1 MRKLVLCLGVVLL
14 VAISAPAPAPAAG
27 LAPSSTWTPTTH
39 NAGAS
44 SPEHPKLET
53 GTLQDPNGRD
63 PQAFDTMSTEGSSTT
78 DGASLVTVEGND
90 EARIREAVEAAGGEV
105 LVSRPT
111 SVQASV
117 PTANVAALSDA
128 PEVTSV
134 RPLRRLRAAT
144 TSEGVSNTGPNRA
157 GSTGAQAWQSATPAQ
172 TGAGV
177 KVAVVDVGFDAYQ
190 SRLGNEL
197 PSNVT
202 TINHCGPGMTGFDG
216 RGPVGSFPPVDH
228 GTAVA
233 EIVHD
238 MAPGAQLL
246 LICVLD
252 DADFALAVDDLTANG
267 VRIANASIGNDVSA
281 RGDGS
286 GPADSAAAAMKVARE
301 RGQLWTVAAG
311 NEAGRHYSFT
321 GNDADGDTAYEL
333 VPGATAPGPDAS
345 EDFTFRLRPGA
356 TAGIEMKWDA
366 WPTANV
372 DVYMCVWQGVIS
384 SDNLLGC
391 SGPSQSASPGVPVD
405 TAGFDNETGA
415 TQTYHLAVLKDGGGP
430 VGVRFDLYF
439 LGEEFGLQ
447 AVTPTS
453 SVGEPATS
461 PFVLSV
467 GAHCYS
473 TGASESFSSQ
483 GPTIDG
489 RHKPDLSGPDSVS
502 SSVFGASAGVCG
514 QGFLGT
520 SAAAPHVAGAAALLL
535 GANPSLDAGE

>member
-14 VAISAPAPAPAAG
+14 VAISAPAPAPAAP
-27 LAPSSTWTPTTH
+27 LAPSSTWTPATH
-39 NAGAS
+39 DAAAS
-44 SPEHPKLET
+44 SPEHPKLDK
-53 GTLQDPNGRD
+53 GTLQDPNGSD

-78 DGASLVTVEGND
+78 DGASLVTVEGTD

-117 PTANVAALSDA
+117 PTANLAALSDA

-134 RPLRRLRAAT
+134 HPLRRLRAAT

-157 GSTGAQAWQSATPAQ
+157 GSTGAQAWQSAMPAQ

-286 GPADSAAAAMKVARE
+286 GPVDSAAAAMKVARE
-301 RGQLWTVAAG
+301 RGQLWTVSAG
-311 NEAGRHYSFT
+311 NEADRHYSFT
-321 GNDADGDTAYEL
+321 GNDADSDTAYEL
-333 VPGATAPGPDAS
+333 LPGGTTSGPDAS
-345 EDFTFRLRPGA
+345 EDYTFQLAPGA
-356 TAGIEMKWDA
+356 TSDIEMKWDA

-372 DVYMCVWQGVIS
+372 DVYLCVWQGVIS
-384 SDNLLGC
+384 SDSLLGC
-391 SGPSQSASPGVPVD
+391 SGPSQGDIPGDPVDSASLDND
-405 TAGFDNETGA
+405 TGS
-415 TQTYHLAVLKDGGGP
+415 TQTYHVAVFTDPGGP
-430 VGVRFDLYF
+430 LGVRFDLYF
-439 LGEEFGLQ
+439 LGQELGLR
-447 AVTPTS
+447 AVTAAS
-453 SVGEPATS
+453 SLSEPATS

-473 TGASESFSSQ
+473 SGASEPFSSQ
-483 GPTIDG
+483 GPTI
-489 RHKPDLSGPDSVS
+489 
-502 SSVFGASAGVCG
+502 
-514 QGFLGT
+514 
-520 SAAAPHVAGAAALLL
+520 
-535 GANPSLDAGE
+535 